1 MFPFL
6 SVKNNKKIIWK
17 STETLLGLL
26 SNESQIFLLSNESVH
41 IKCFFPLLKCIYI
54 YFYFSFTITTIVVRG
69 TKLVIL
75 KVPFS
80 SLISDILLTNLL
92 FICVINKY

>member
-54 YFYFSFTITTIVVRG
+54 YFHFSFTITIVVRG

-75 KVPFS
+75 NVPFS
-80 SLISDILLTNLL
+80 SLISDVLLTNLL
-92 FICVINKY
+92 FIYVISKY

>member
-1 MFPFL
+1 M
-6 SVKNNKKIIWK
+6 
-17 STETLLGLL
+17 
-26 SNESQIFLLSNESVH
+26 
-41 IKCFFPLLKCIYI
+41 
-54 YFYFSFTITTIVVRG
+54 YFYFSFTITTIVVQG

-92 FICVINKY
+92 SIYVISKY